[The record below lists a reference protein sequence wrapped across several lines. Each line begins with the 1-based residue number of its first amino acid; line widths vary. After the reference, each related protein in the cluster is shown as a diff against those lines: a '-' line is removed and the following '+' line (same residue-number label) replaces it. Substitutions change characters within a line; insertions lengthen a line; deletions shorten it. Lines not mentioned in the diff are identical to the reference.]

1 MEVTHDLERLL
12 MTKSQ
17 PTVAMIVS
25 RYARHGT
32 LTEQDAE
39 DVAATV
45 NLKLLQKMRH
55 ANRATQEDVAS
66 LEDYVAKV
74 TYNVINDH
82 LRSRYPAKA
91 RLKNRLRYVL
101 SHDARLLLSMTA
113 EGYACALRYRPPAK
127 VVAST
132 ILDSV
137 TITPV
142 MRNTRKP
149 GDALVAILTAIE
161 RPVLFD
167 ALVSFT
173 AKLWNVVDP
182 IGVEISRIPSQ
193 RHISA
198 DPIEMRQF
206 LRVVWREIQKL
217 RPMQRKALLL
227 NLRDEG
233 PADAISLLVLTGT
246 ARFTELALALEMSE
260 ETLAAMWHQL
270 PLDDLQIGGM
280 LKVTRQQVI
289 NLRKSARAR
298 LVRRMAS

>member
-1 MEVTHDLERLL
+1 
-12 MTKSQ
+12 
-17 PTVAMIVS
+17 MIVS

-55 ANRATQEDVAS
+55 GNGAVHEAVAN

-82 LRSRYPAKA
+82 LRSRYPAKV

-101 SHDARLLLSMTA
+101 SHDPRLLLLMTT
-113 EGYACALRYRPPAK
+113 EGFTCGLRYQPPAS
-127 VVAST
+127 VVANT
-132 ILDSV
+132 IFDSL

-142 MRNTRKP
+142 MRNARRP

-182 IGVEISRIPSQ
+182 LGVEMSRIPSQ
-193 RHISA
+193 RHIAA

-206 LRVVWREIQKL
+206 LRVVWREIQEL

-233 PADAISLLVLTGT
+233 TADAISLLVLTGT
-246 ARFTELALALEMSE
+246 ARFAELAGALEMSE

-298 LVRRMAS
+298 LIRRMA